1 MWVQDAIASYE
12 QIMEG
17 SADPQTGFNLL
28 LCYYALGDKS
38 RMRQGFTRLLSVR
51 QPGVEDDDLEADI
64 DDVLKEDGLKETLRE
79 RQKLSK
85 KYVAI
90 AAKLVAPV
98 VDTDIVAGFQ
108 WVVETLRAQSHFEL
122 ATEMEIAKALYYMR
136 SRQFEQAIETRKSY
150 P

>member
-1 MWVQDAIASYE
+1 MRPCSRRRRLPSHPAQLAICR
-12 QIMEG
+12 
-17 SADPQTGFNLL
+17 SAQ
-28 LCYYALGDKS
+28 
-38 RMRQGFTRLLSVR
+38 RR
-51 QPGVEDDDLEADI
+51 
-64 DDVLKEDGLKETLRE
+64 LRE

-136 SRQFEQAIETRKSY
+136 SRQFEQAIETRKRY

>member
-1 MWVQDAIASYE
+1 M
-12 QIMEG
+12 
-17 SADPQTGFNLL
+17 
-28 LCYYALGDKS
+28 KK
-38 RMRQGFTRLLSVR
+38 GFTRLLSVR
-51 QPGVEDDDLEADI
+51 QPGVDDDELEADI